1 MDHASA
7 TTAASRPEDG
17 DQGGAPAPRAGSW
30 GCSGVEAGKIVIDR
44 RRFLALSSLGAIA
57 AAAAPAAP
65 AEALEL
71 GDPLRLVVDNR
82 ERGLRVLGSR
92 GEFLAARG
100 AYYAPPVPFPHLPKH
115 LVDALVASE
124 DRRFYDHFGLDP
136 LSLARALWSTATGRT
151 QGGSTLTQQTLKE
164 IYLKTHSP
172 ILRKL
177 VEEPLLAP
185 ILDYNLSKEDILY
198 VYLNRVFFGG
208 GAYGVEAA
216 SRVYFGKYARELSVL
231 ESAVLVSLLPAP
243 NRFNPHRDPERAVQ
257 RAHRV
262 IDQMVEQDRLAP
274 ADAERAKR
282 QRLAVAAPRSAWG
295 GFHPQ
300 GAQVGWFARWAEQ
313 EADGL
318 TDARSGTR
326 TVLTTLDARIQK
338 AAERHLGEALERHGK
353 RLNIEEGAVVVM
365 RPADGAVL
373 AMVGGRDFRAT
384 EWNNATQARR
394 QPGSVAKLF
403 VWLAA
408 LERGLSPSQTVS
420 DAPLGAAGGRPVRN
434 FDDRYGGDIA
444 LEAALARSSNTAA
457 VRLAAADTA
466 AVRGVARRLGVS
478 ADLEGGEAGDLALGT
493 WEARLVELVAA
504 FAAVANG
511 GFRVVPWTAQE
522 MRANDGEIVFVGAGR
537 PRERVL
543 RAQHAAEMRRM
554 LASVVRDGT
563 GRAANPGFWAAGK
576 TGTTSENRDAWFV
589 GFTERLVA
597 GVWLGNASS
606 STPMNGVSGG
616 GLPAQIWRA
625 VMVDAAT
632 A

>member
-1 MDHASA
+1 ML
-7 TTAASRPEDG
+7 
-17 DQGGAPAPRAGSW
+17 
-30 GCSGVEAGKIVIDR
+30 DR
-44 RRFLALSSLGAIA
+44 RRFLALSGLA
-57 AAAAPAAP
+57 AASVAAPAAP
-65 AEALEL
+65 AGALEL

-92 GEFLAARG
+92 GEFVAARG

-164 IYLKTHSP
+164 VYLKTHSP

-185 ILDYNLSKEDILY
+185 ILDHNLSKEDILY

-208 GAYGVEAA
+208 SAYGVEAA
-216 SRVYFGKYARELSVL
+216 SRVYFAKYARDLSVL
-231 ESAVLVSLLPAP
+231 EAAALVSLLPAP
-243 NRFNPHRDPERAVQ
+243 NRLNPHRDPERAVK

-274 ADAERAKR
+274 AEAERAKR
-282 QRLAVAAPRSAWG
+282 QRLAVAPPRSAWG

-300 GAQVGWFARWAEQ
+300 RTQAGWFARWAEQ

-318 TDARSGTR
+318 TDRVSGTR
-326 TVLTTLDARIQK
+326 TVLTTLDSRIQRS
-338 AAERHLGEALERHGK
+338 AERHLGDALERHGK

-365 RPADGAVL
+365 HPGDGAVL

-408 LERGLSPSQTVS
+408 LERGADPAQSVS
-420 DAPLGAAGGRPVRN
+420 DAPLALGGRPIRN
-434 FDDRYGGDIA
+434 FDDRYLGDVA

-457 VRLAAADTA
+457 VRLAAADAT
-466 AVRGVARRLGVS
+466 AVRGVAQRLGIA
-478 ADLEGGEAGDLALGT
+478 ADLSTAEPGDLALGA
-493 WEARLVELVAA
+493 WEARLIELVAA

-511 GFRVVPWTAQE
+511 GFRVAPWTAQE
-522 MRANDGEIVFVGAGR
+522 MRANDGEIVFARAGR

-543 RAQHAAEMRRM
+543 RAGHAAGMRRM
-554 LASVVRDGT
+554 LAAVVREGT
-563 GRAANPGFWAAGK
+563 GRAADPGSWAAGK
-576 TGTTSENRDAWFV
+576 TGTTSGNRDAWFV

-606 STPMNGVSGG
+606 GTPMDGVTGG
-616 GLPAQIWRA
+616 GLPAQVWRSI
-625 VMVDAAT
+625 MVDAAR

>member
-1 MDHASA
+1 MML
-7 TTAASRPEDG
+7 
-17 DQGGAPAPRAGSW
+17 
-30 GCSGVEAGKIVIDR
+30 DR
-44 RRFLALSSLGAIA
+44 RRFLALSSLGGIA
-57 AAAAPAAP
+57 AVAAPAAP

-71 GDPLRLVVDNR
+71 SDPLLLVVDNR
-82 ERGLRVLGSR
+82 ERGLRVLGAR
-92 GEFLAARG
+92 GEFVAARG

-115 LVDALVASE
+115 LVGALVASE

-151 QGGSTLTQQTLKE
+151 QGGSTLTQQTIKE

-216 SRVYFGKYARELSVL
+216 SRVYFGKYARGLSVL
-231 ESAVLVSLLPAP
+231 EAAVLVSLLPAP
-243 NRFNPHRDPERAVQ
+243 NRFNPHRDPARATQ

-262 IDQMVEQDRLAP
+262 IDQMVEQERLP
-274 ADAERAKR
+274 AAEAERAKR
-282 QRLAVAAPRSAWG
+282 QRLIVATPRSAWG

-318 TDARSGTR
+318 TDLRTGTR
-326 TVLTTLDARIQK
+326 TVLTTLDSRIQR
-338 AAERHLGEALERHGK
+338 AAEKHLGEALERHGR
-353 RLNIEEGAVVVM
+353 RLNIEDGAMVVM

-403 VWLAA
+403 TYLAA
-408 LERGLSPSQTVS
+408 LERGVSPTQTVS
-420 DAPLGAAGGRPVRN
+420 DDPLGAGGRPVRN
-434 FDDRYGGDIA
+434 FDDRYLGDITV
-444 LEAALARSSNTAA
+444 EAALARSSNTAA
-457 VRLAAADTA
+457 VRLAAGDTA

-511 GFRVVPWTAQE
+511 GFRVTPWCVQE
-522 MRANDGEIVFVGAGR
+522 MRANDGAIAFAGTER

-543 RAQHAAEMRRM
+543 RAQNASEMRRM
-554 LASVVRDGT
+554 LAAVVREGT
-563 GRAANPGFWAAGK
+563 GRAADPGFWAAGK
-576 TGTTSENRDAWFV
+576 TGTTSGNRDAWFV

-597 GVWLGNASS
+597 GVWLGNNSAG
-606 STPMNGVSGG
+606 TPMNGVTGG
-616 GLPAQIWRA
+616 GLPAQVWRA
-625 VMVDAAT
+625 VMIDAAK

>member
-1 MDHASA
+1 ME
-7 TTAASRPEDG
+7 T
-17 DQGGAPAPRAGSW
+17 
-30 GCSGVEAGKIVIDR
+30 GKAVLDR
-44 RRFLALSSLGAIA
+44 RRFLALSGLGGIA
-57 AAAAPAAP
+57 AAAAPAKP

-82 ERGLRVLGSR
+82 ERGLRVLGSG
-92 GEFLAARG
+92 GEFVAARG

-124 DRRFYDHFGLDP
+124 DRRFFDHFGLDP
-136 LSLARALWSTATGRT
+136 RSLARALWSTATGRT

-164 IYLKTHSP
+164 VYLKTHSP

-185 ILDYNLSKEDILY
+185 ILDHNLSKEDILY

-208 GAYGVEAA
+208 SAYGVEAA
-216 SRVYFGKYARELSVL
+216 SRVYFGKYARGLSVL
-231 ESAVLVSLLPAP
+231 EAAVLVSLLPAP
-243 NRFNPHRDPERAVQ
+243 NRYNPHRDPDRATQ

-262 IDQMVEQDRLAP
+262 LDQMVEQDRLTQAE
-274 ADAERAKR
+274 AERAKR

-300 GAQVGWFARWAEQ
+300 GAQVGWFARWAEG

-318 TDARSGTR
+318 TDLRSGTR
-326 TVLTTLDARIQK
+326 TVLTTLDTRIQK
-338 AAERHLGEALERHGK
+338 AAEKHLGEALARHGGPG
-353 RLNIEEGAVVVM
+353 NIEDGAVVVM

-408 LERGLSPSQTVS
+408 LERGVGPSQTVS
-420 DAPLGAAGGRPVRN
+420 DAPLALGGRLVRN
-434 FDDRYGGDIA
+434 FDDRYSSDIA
-444 LEAALARSSNTAA
+444 LETALARSSNTAA
-457 VRLAAADTA
+457 VRLAAADPA
-466 AVRGVARRLGVS
+466 AVRAVARRLGVT
-478 ADLEGGEAGDLALGT
+478 ADMEGEAGDLALGAY
-493 WEARLVELVAA
+493 EARLVELVAA
-504 FAAVANG
+504 YAAVANG
-511 GFRVVPWTAQE
+511 GLLVAPWTVQE
-522 MRANDGEIVFVGAGR
+522 MRANDGAIVFAGAGR
-537 PRERVL
+537 PRGRVL
-543 RAQHAAEMRRM
+543 RVEHAAEMRRM
-554 LASVVRDGT
+554 LAAVVREGT
-563 GRAANPGFWAAGK
+563 GRAADPGFWAAGK

-589 GFTERLVA
+589 GFTERLAA
-597 GVWLGNASS
+597 GVWLGNAASNA
-606 STPMNGVSGG
+606 PMNGVSGG
-616 GLPAQIWRA
+616 GLPARIWRA
-625 VMVDAAT
+625 IMVDAAK